1 MTTYTFSIDWRD
13 EFSELEPYISGS
25 GGVVRVR
32 FAGDQCA
39 PTYFI
44 QALSAEYDARHERWQ
59 SVRLDRGDF
68 YVRFLPGVRSV
79 FERKLRLDL
88 PQTVDDP
95 VGAPSIVIGSD
106 IDGEGD
112 IIVGVGDVYQEV
124 HNYGESD
131 VRLFRNRDRWIDAL
145 CEQLR
150 EFLND
155 GRVMLILNH
164 SDPAEQDEFWRF
176 MWRDRL
182 ERLLT
187 NGLSLVHFVE
197 SGNGARSVHNL
208 SPAPNSTIDLPT
220 AFNASQKTDAT
231 EDMTR
236 IFLIEVPGISQEEAR
251 SRADTLTMS
260 HYRDIPRLYAEF
272 SALLNALQL
281 RVGCA

>member
-1 MTTYTFSIDWRD
+1 MTTRTFSIDWRD

-32 FAGDQCA
+32 FAGGHCA
-39 PTYFI
+39 PTAFI

-68 YVRFLPGVRSV
+68 NVRFLPGVRSV
-79 FERKLRLDL
+79 FERKMSLDL

-95 VGAPSIVIGSD
+95 AGAPSIVIGSG

-112 IIVGVGDVYQEV
+112 INVGVGDVNQEV

-131 VRLFRNRDRWIDAL
+131 VRLFRNRDRWVDAL
-145 CEQLR
+145 CKQLR

-155 GRVMLILNH
+155 GRTMLILNH

-176 MWRDRL
+176 MWCDRL
-182 ERLLT
+182 ERLLA

-197 SGNGARSVHNL
+197 SGNAGYSVHGL
-208 SPAPNSTIDLPT
+208 SPAPNNTIDLPT
-220 AFNASQKTDAT
+220 AFNAAQMTDAT

-236 IFLIEVPGISQEEAR
+236 ILLNEVPGICQEEAR
-251 SRADTLTMS
+251 FRADTLTMT
-260 HYRDIPRLYAEF
+260 HYSDIPRLHAEF
-272 SALLNALQL
+272 PALLNELQL